1 MNCTKCGNAM
11 AFRSGRFGNF
21 WGCTNYP
28 NCKNTIA
35 VKGSGKILVKKEVEQ
50 PDSIALVAG
59 SDQQEKLW
67 DYIRNGSG
75 HAVVHACPGT
85 GKTFSLVQ
93 GTARCDLKNQSV
105 VYFAFNNS
113 IRDEMLE
120 KAPKGVTVLGLNQF
134 GHRICTK
141 AFKTRL
147 DDNKYYKL
155 FNELFPAESADQ
167 NKMQYYCALKAKE
180 LVSLC
185 QSYMVDG
192 TNEEELSDIIQ
203 RHEIRMPKDNSS
215 KIISAIP
222 KLLEEGKKRTGTIT
236 FSDQLWL
243 PVVLDL
249 PTPQFDLIT
258 IDEAQD
264 LNKVQHLLV
273 VRSMHKNS
281 RVIVVGDE
289 NQAIY
294 AFRGADTDSMASM
307 AFMLEVTGKDV
318 EHFPLTKTWR
328 CGKKIVE
335 LAKEYVPEIEA
346 HENNPEGD
354 VISGMLS
361 DVEDQFL
368 PGDMVLCRM
377 NGPLVTLGYRLMK
390 QGKKVHFQGKKFG
403 EELVGIA
410 QGLDADS
417 INDLLIKLSSY
428 EDGRLD
434 KLAEKEKIGG
444 NVKMQKIDLQDRMD
458 CLRAFL
464 IGLPEDM
471 PINEVLSK
479 MEKFFCD
486 SQDEKDSI
494 TLTSIHRAKGR
505 ERDRVFYFKPEISF
519 DGLSEEDERQERN
532 LKFVAITRAKKFLCM
547 VTANDE

>member
-1 MNCTKCGNAM
+1 
-11 AFRSGRFGNF
+11 
-21 WGCTNYP
+21 
-28 NCKNTIA
+28 
-35 VKGSGKILVKKEVEQ
+35 
-50 PDSIALVAG
+50 
-59 SDQQEKLW
+59 
-67 DYIRNGSG
+67 
-75 HAVVHACPGT
+75 
-85 GKTFSLVQ
+85 
-93 GTARCDLKNQSV
+93 
-105 VYFAFNNS
+105 
-113 IRDEMLE
+113 
-120 KAPKGVTVLGLNQF
+120 
-134 GHRICTK
+134 
-141 AFKTRL
+141 
-147 DDNKYYKL
+147 
-155 FNELFPAESADQ
+155 
-167 NKMQYYCALKAKE
+167 
-180 LVSLC
+180 
-185 QSYMVDG
+185 
-192 TNEEELSDIIQ
+192 
-203 RHEIRMPKDNSS
+203 MPKDNSS

-354 VISGMLS
+354 VLSGMLS

-403 EELVGIA
+403 EELLGIA